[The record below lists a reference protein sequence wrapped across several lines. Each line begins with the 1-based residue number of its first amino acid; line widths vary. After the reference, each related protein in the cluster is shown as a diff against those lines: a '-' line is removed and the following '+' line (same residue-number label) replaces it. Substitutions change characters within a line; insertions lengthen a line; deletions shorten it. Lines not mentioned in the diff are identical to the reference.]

1 MMMTTGMGMG
11 MGIPTASPGAVKA
24 ALVAESVPV
33 AFLVEAAGTVC
44 GYGRRVVTA
53 PMNFTLALGGRL
65 VIVGPNGAGK
75 STLLRALLGQADILA
90 GSLLLRPGLRVALV
104 PQMEPPNPALPTTL
118 GEALRIA
125 ATNPVSQAMLPQVT
139 QQLGLDAWL
148 SVQLRHASGGQRQ
161 RLWLARALM
170 QQPDLLLLDEPTSGL
185 DAAAR
190 EELVQALLALPRTV
204 GVLLV
209 THDPTLPQLLG
220 AETLTLV
227 PALPEHQA

>member
-1 MMMTTGMGMG
+1 MMMTTGMD
-11 MGIPTASPGAVKA
+11 MGILTARKGAVKA
-24 ALVAESVPV
+24 ALVAESLPV

-44 GYGRRVVTA
+44 GYGHRTVTA
-53 PMNFTLALGGRL
+53 PFGFRLAPGGRL
-65 VIVGPNGAGK
+65 AIVGPNGAGK

-104 PQMEPPNPALPTTL
+104 PQQELPNLALPTTL
-118 GEALRIA
+118 GEALWIA
-125 ATNPVSQAMLPQVT
+125 ASTSASQAMLPQVT
-139 QQLGLDAWL
+139 QQLGLDAWER
-148 SVQLRHASGGQRQ
+148 VQLRHASGGQRQ
-161 RLWLARALM
+161 RLWLARALI

-190 EELVQALLALPRTV
+190 DDLVQALLTLPPAI

-220 AETLTLV
+220 AETVILA
-227 PALPEHQA
+227 PALSKHPA